1 MLPRTAV
8 LRLTCGYL
16 PMRSPDTLF
25 YLCRF
30 AQVKVFCNLA
40 KTFSQTIRFG
50 HLAYNCCSNIMH
62 ASPSIQPGL
71 FNWTRSRRFAMH
83 CVERSTGRLLISLQ
97 IVNTHWVC
105 LNLFGQSFSISLRMW
120 SFVILLLRL
129 IGRRSVHIII
139 KKHLLVASSGF
150 WWSATVH
157 TQIAGVSCM
166 IGHKLRN
173 GFQEIFLTC
182 ALQAAVHR
190 TRVSLISDS
199 RNRFKKG
206 CFLRHLVCNCYERPV
221 RRRSFLRTVYNGI
234 VFELHCAVVE
244 GGRKTR
250 AG

>member
-1 MLPRTAV
+1 MPVQASSQAYSIEHVHGALRCTALNVQPVAFWSHSRLWILTEYV
-8 LRLTCGYL
+8 LICLDNLLVSRYGCG
-16 PMRSPDTLF
+16 
-25 YLCRF
+25 
-30 AQVKVFCNLA
+30 
-40 KTFSQTIRFG
+40 
-50 HLAYNCCSNIMH
+50 
-62 ASPSIQPGL
+62 
-71 FNWTRSRRFAMH
+71 
-83 CVERSTGRLLISLQ
+83 LLLY
-97 IVNTHWVC
+97 
-105 LNLFGQSFSISLRMW
+105 F
-120 SFVILLLRL
+120 LLRL